1 MTAVLIFTEI
11 AIAGCAFLIYFMV
24 ALWRDSHRSRN
35 GSRVNIRRLAPRR
48 KEGKVVL
55 YLHSLDEFRQR
66 EKKRM

>member
-35 GSRVNIRRLAPRR
+35 ESRVNIRRLAPRR
-48 KEGKVVL
+48 KEGKVL
-55 YLHSLDEFRQR
+55 YLHNLDEFRGY
-66 EKKRM
+66 EKKRR